1 MKNKIIV
8 VALGGNAILQPDER
22 GTYQEQINNIKI
34 AVAEIV
40 KLIKKGYKVVLT
52 HGNGPQVGNLYIQN
66 SLAGEVVPSMPLDV
80 CSAKSQGLIGYS
92 IQQEMENE
100 LKKNKIDIPVG
111 TFITQV
117 LVAAND
123 PAFKNATKPIGPF
136 HTKKEAELLIQK
148 TSFIMKEDRNKK
160 WRRVVPSP
168 RPISIIE
175 KEIIKNNIDNGYII
189 IAAGGGGIPV
199 IKNENEIYGV
209 EAVIDKD
216 LTACCLAID
225 IGANFLLI
233 LTDVDKVALH
243 YNTPKQ
249 KFIDATDIEQ
259 IKKYLAEG
267 HFKEGSMKP
276 KIEASIKFLENG
288 GEKSII
294 GSLFSAVSAIEG
306 KSGTTITRSKGNMI
320 GKEEIKIV

>member
-8 VALGGNAILQPDER
+8 VALGGNAILQSNER
-22 GTYQEQINNIKI
+22 GTYQEQINNVKKAVVEI
-34 AVAEIV
+34 A
-40 KLIKKGYKVVLT
+40 KLIREGYKIVIT

-66 SLAGEVVPSMPLDV
+66 SLAGEVVPPMPLDV
-80 CSAKSQGLIGYS
+80 CSAKSQGFIGYF
-92 IQQEMENE
+92 IQQAMENE
-100 LKKNKIDIPVG
+100 LEKNEINSTVCS
-111 TFITQV
+111 FITQV
-117 LVAAND
+117 LVEAND
-123 PAFKNATKPIGPF
+123 PAFKNPIKPIGPF

-148 TSFIMKEDRNKK
+148 ASFVMNEDTNQR

-175 KEIIKNNIDNGYII
+175 KEIIKKNIDNGYIV
-189 IAAGGGGIPV
+189 IASGGGGIPV
-199 IKNENEIYGV
+199 IKQDYKIIGV

-225 IGANFLLI
+225 IKANILLI
-233 LTDVDKVALH
+233 LTDVEKVALY

-249 KFIDATDIEQ
+249 KFIDAMDIEEA
-259 IKKYLAEG
+259 KKYLAEG

-276 KIEASIKFLENG
+276 KIEASIRFLENG

-294 GSLFSAVSAIEG
+294 GGLFSAVSAIEG
-306 KSGTTITRSKGNMI
+306 KGGTSITRSK
-320 GKEEIKIV
+320 